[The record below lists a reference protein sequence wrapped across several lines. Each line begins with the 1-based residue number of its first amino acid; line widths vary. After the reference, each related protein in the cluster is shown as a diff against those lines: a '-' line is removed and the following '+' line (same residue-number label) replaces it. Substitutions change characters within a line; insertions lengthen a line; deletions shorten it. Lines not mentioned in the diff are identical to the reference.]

1 MSTYV
6 MSDIHGDCLKY
17 QQALKAINLQEN
29 DILYVLGDVIDR
41 GTGSCKILFDMMCH
55 FNIIPLLGNHE
66 FMAMSVLS
74 KLLEE
79 ITEDTIGGFDQGFV
93 TGMLTW
99 FKNGG
104 QSTLEEFKKLSSE
117 DRQLILEYLEEFELY
132 EEITVNGQ
140 EYILVHA
147 GLHNFAETKK
157 LSDYQLY
164 EVIWEP
170 TDYDK
175 VYFKDKILITGHTPV
190 QLISKGK
197 SEKILKMN
205 NHIAIDCGCGFNGKL
220 GVLCL
225 DTMEEMYF

>member
-1 MSTYV
+1 M
-6 MSDIHGDCLKY
+6 IK
-17 QQALKAINLQEN
+17 
-29 DILYVLGDVIDR
+29 
-41 GTGSCKILFDMMCH
+41 
-55 FNIIPLLGNHE
+55 
-66 FMAMSVLS
+66 
-74 KLLEE
+74 
-79 ITEDTIGGFDQGFV
+79 GFTSGVHWTD
-93 TGMLTW
+93 
-99 FKNGG
+99 
-104 QSTLEEFKKLSSE
+104 
-117 DRQLILEYLEEFELY
+117 YLEEFELY

-205 NHIAIDCGCGFNGKL
+205 NHTNCCSRA
-220 GVLCL
+220 
-225 DTMEEMYF
+225 TRTAWPTTPS

>member
-1 MSTYV
+1 MATYV
-6 MSDIHGDCLKY
+6 MSDIHGEYLKY

-29 DILYVLGDVIDR
+29 DVLYVLGDVIDR

-79 ITEDTIGGFDQGFV
+79 ITEDTIGGFDQDFV

-157 LSDYQLY
+157 LSNYQLY

>member
-1 MSTYV
+1 MSTYI

-29 DILYVLGDVIDR
+29 DILYVLGDVVDR

-74 KLLEE
+74 KLMEE
-79 ITEDTIGGFDQGFV
+79 ITEDTIGGFDQDFV
-93 TGMLTW
+93 KGMITW

-104 QSTLEEFKKLSSE
+104 QSTLEEFKKLSLE
-117 DRQLILEYLEEFELY
+117 DRQSILEYLEEFELY

>member
-6 MSDIHGDCLKY
+6 MSDIHGDYPKY
-17 QQALKAINLQEN
+17 QQALKAICLQEN
-29 DILYVLGDVIDR
+29 DVLYVLGDVVDR
-41 GTGSCKILFDMMCH
+41 GTGSCKILLDMMCH
-55 FNIIPLLGNHE
+55 FNIIPILGNHE
-66 FMAMSVLS
+66 FMAISVLS
-74 KLLEE
+74 KLVEE
-79 ITEDTIGGFDQGFV
+79 ITEDTLVGFDQNFV
-93 TGMLTW
+93 MGMLTW

-104 QSTLEEFKKLSSE
+104 RNTLAEFKKLSPE
-117 DRQLILEYLEEFELY
+117 DRQSILEYLEEFELY
-132 EEITVNGQ
+132 AETTVNGQ
-140 EYILVHA
+140 EYVLVHA

-157 LSDYQLY
+157 LSDYQLH
-164 EVIWEP
+164 EVIWGP

-175 VYFKDKILITGHTPV
+175 VYFEDKILITGHTPV
-190 QLISKGK
+190 QLITQGK

>member
-1 MSTYV
+1 MSTYI

-29 DILYVLGDVIDR
+29 DILYVLGDVVDR

-74 KLLEE
+74 KLMEE
-79 ITEDTIGGFDQGFV
+79 ITEDTIGGFDHDFV
-93 TGMLTW
+93 KGMITW

-104 QSTLEEFKKLSSE
+104 QSTLEEFKKLSLE
-117 DRQLILEYLEEFELY
+117 DRQSILEYLEEFELY

>member
-1 MSTYV
+1 M
-6 MSDIHGDCLKY
+6 MLKW
-17 QQALKAINLQEN
+17 
-29 DILYVLGDVIDR
+29 
-41 GTGSCKILFDMMCH
+41 H
-55 FNIIPLLGNHE
+55 II
-66 FMAMSVLS
+66 S

-79 ITEDTIGGFDQGFV
+79 ITEDTIGGFDQDFV

-157 LSDYQLY
+157 LSNYQLY

-175 VYFKDKILITGHTPV
+175 VYFKDKILIT
-190 QLISKGK
+190 
-197 SEKILKMN
+197 
-205 NHIAIDCGCGFNGKL
+205 
-220 GVLCL
+220 
-225 DTMEEMYF
+225 